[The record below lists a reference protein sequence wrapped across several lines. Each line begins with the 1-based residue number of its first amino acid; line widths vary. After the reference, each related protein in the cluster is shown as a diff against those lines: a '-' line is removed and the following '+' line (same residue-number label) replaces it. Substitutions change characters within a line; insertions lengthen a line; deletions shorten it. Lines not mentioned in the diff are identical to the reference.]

1 MVKPGDTVKVYQK
14 IVEGDKTKTQIFEGL
29 VIARK
34 HGKEPGATIT
44 VRNIISG
51 VGVERIFPVHSPNI
65 EKIEIVK
72 SSKVRRSKLYYLRTA
87 TGKRARLKRKPAKS
101 PSGIQADKEAK
112 KK

>member
-1 MVKPGDTVKVYQK
+1 MVQPGDTIKVYQK
-14 IVEGDKTKTQIFEGL
+14 IIEGDKTKTQIFEGL

-44 VRNIISG
+44 VRNVISG

-65 EKIEIVK
+65 EKIETVK
-72 SSKVRRSKLYYLRTA
+72 SAKVRRSKLYYLRTA
-87 TGKRARLKRKPAKS
+87 TGKRARLKRKPSSA
-101 PSGIQADKEAK
+101 PEGATAGKEEK